1 MNSKQTDTRAWK
13 NGNPSNAM
21 AECLVKSSSAITK
34 KADLG
39 PTKLAAPGGDLKSRK
54 LLIK

>member
-1 MNSKQTDTRAWK
+1 MNSKQTDIRAWK
-13 NGNPSNAM
+13 NGDPSNTM

-39 PTKLAAPGGDLKSRK
+39 PTKLEAPGGIWKVENY
-54 LLIK
+54 